1 LDRGF
6 LGVVGDA
13 QVGARLLLLGVGDG
27 TPDSGAASGAPASQ
41 SLPAADEKKN
51 ILDLFKN

>member
-1 LDRGF
+1 
-6 LGVVGDA
+6 VGDA
-13 QVGARLLLLGVGDG
+13 IPDGGVS
-27 TPDSGAASGAPASQ
+27 SGSPASQ